1 MKPGGTEGGSGIFV
15 LGGGLVLMALG
26 MYLFFDSVRVQAG
39 QYGWMS
45 GVIGRGRQGMETTSM
60 GIVFLPFLIGVG
72 VLFFD
77 ASKKWAWWLS
87 GLGLAVISIEI
98 LSRIRFVLDMKT
110 THLLM
115 ILCMVAAGAGM
126 ALKAFVSAPR
136 GGSEQGK
143 SGGAK

>member
-1 MKPGGTEGGSGIFV
+1 MKPGGTEGGSGIFL

-26 MYLFFDSVRVQAG
+26 MYLFLDSVRVQTG
-39 QYGWMS
+39 HYGWMS
-45 GVIGRGRQGMETTSM
+45 GMIGRGRQGMETTSM
-60 GIVFLPFLIGVG
+60 GIVFLPFLMGVG

-77 ASKKWAWWLS
+77 ASKKWAWWLA

-126 ALKAFVSAPR
+126 ALKAFAA
-136 GGSEQGK
+136 
-143 SGGAK
+143 GAHHKKDEES

>member
-1 MKPGGTEGGSGIFV
+1 MKPGGTEGGSGIFL

-26 MYLFFDSVRVQAG
+26 MYLFLDSVRVHSG
-39 QYGWMS
+39 HYGWMS
-45 GVIGRGRQGMETTSM
+45 GMIGRGRQGMETTSM

-77 ASKKWAWWLS
+77 ASKKWAWWLA

-126 ALKAFVSAPR
+126 ALKAFVSGSGDR
-136 GGSEQGK
+136 SDQKKGGGS
-143 SGGAK
+143 

>member
-1 MKPGGTEGGSGIFV
+1 MKPGGTEGGSGIFL

-26 MYLFFDSVRVQAG
+26 MYLFLDSVRVQTG
-39 QYGWMS
+39 HYGWMS
-45 GVIGRGRQGMETTSM
+45 GMIGRGSQGMETTSM

-77 ASKKWAWWLS
+77 AARKWAWWVS
-87 GLGLAVISIEI
+87 GLGLAVIAIEI

-126 ALKAFVSAPR
+126 ALKAFVADAR
-136 GGSEQGK
+136 QKKGDDTE
-143 SGGAK
+143 

>member
-1 MKPGGTEGGSGIFV
+1 MKPGGTEGGSGIFL

-26 MYLFFDSVRVQAG
+26 MYLFLDSVRVQTG
-39 QYGWMS
+39 HYGWMS
-45 GVIGRGRQGMETTSM
+45 GMIGRGRQGMETTSM
-60 GIVFLPFLIGVG
+60 GIVFLPFLMGVG

-77 ASKKWAWWLS
+77 ASKKWAWWLA

-126 ALKAFVSAPR
+126 ALKAFAA
-136 GGSEQGK
+136 GGHHKKDEES
-143 SGGAK
+143 

>member
-1 MKPGGTEGGSGIFV
+1 M
-15 LGGGLVLMALG
+15 GGGLVLMALG

-39 QYGWMS
+39 QFGWVS
-45 GVIGRGRQGMETTSM
+45 GMIGRGRQGMETTSM

-77 ASKKWAWWLS
+77 AAKKWAWWLT
-87 GLGLAVISIEI
+87 GLGLVVIAIEI

-126 ALKAFVSAPR
+126 ALRAFTARS
-136 GGSEQGK
+136 SEK
-143 SGGAK
+143 

>member
-1 MKPGGTEGGSGIFV
+1 M
-15 LGGGLVLMALG
+15 GGGLVLMALG
-26 MYLFFDSVRVQAG
+26 MYLFLDSVRVQSG
-39 QYGWMS
+39 HFGWVS
-45 GVIGRGRQGMETTSM
+45 GMIGRGRQGMETTSM

-77 ASKKWAWWLS
+77 AAKKWAWWLA
-87 GLGLAVISIEI
+87 GLGLAVIAIEI

-126 ALKAFVSAPR
+126 ALRAFAT
-136 GGSEQGK
+136 GSSDK
-143 SGGAK
+143 

>member
-1 MKPGGTEGGSGIFV
+1 
-15 LGGGLVLMALG
+15 MALG

-143 SGGAK
+143 SLSLIHI